1 MTCTPL
7 SLTLLHSRRIAV
19 SVARRSHRSR
29 PIPAIHSSAF
39 VDFTAPRADTLP
51 AMQLTGYPVE
61 VSGCPAMTRLLGLT
75 GRNPLG

>member
-1 MTCTPL
+1 MR
-7 SLTLLHSRRIAV
+7 SA
-19 SVARRSHRSR
+19 ARRSHRSR

-61 VSGCPAMTRLLGLT
+61 VSTDAPAMTRLLGLT